1 MYKILRCFKALLL
14 TDLEKKPGN
23 LTTRQVLVE
32 IIQGCFQLDEF
43 LRARP
48 MDGALLGWTVPIVIE
63 PSHPAA
69 RQLDCNPDKIQE
81 PLASAHLLLRKFI
94 FGPPNPKKANIV
106 IFFVV
111 TAYISPIIL
120 KPAVVRQPSVGRK

>member
-81 PLASAHLLLRKFI
+81 PLANEQLNRVHHQPARQ
-94 FGPPNPKKANIV
+94 
-106 IFFVV
+106 
-111 TAYISPIIL
+111 SPL
-120 KPAVVRQPSVGRK
+120 AAKPTCSRCSSPLQRQ